1 MATVIIPTPL
11 RKFTNNTAR
20 LQVKP
25 GTIQETVSELTANFP
40 DLKKHLLDEKGNIRS
55 YVNIFVGDDD
65 IRDLQQ
71 EKTAVHEGTVISIVP
86 AIAGGAPDNGQAPN
100 RNNGQP
106 GNREN
111 GQSPDR
117 DNGQHAN
124 APFAKPGNAPFTKE
138 ELARYNRHIIIP
150 GFGMEAQQKLK
161 AAKVLVI
168 GSGGLG
174 SPVLLYLAAAGVGT
188 IGIVDFDVVDDSNL
202 QRQVLFGVDAIG
214 QSKVEAAKKRLE
226 ALNPYIRL
234 QVYNTHLNSQNALD
248 ILRDYDVIADGTDN
262 FPTRYLVN
270 DASVLLGKPNVY
282 ASIFQFEGQ
291 VSVFNYRDAGGKLGP
306 NYRDLYPT
314 PPPPGLVPSCA
325 EGGVLGVLPGI
336 IGSLQ
341 ALEVIK
347 VTTGV
352 GETLSGRFYI
362 FDALNF
368 ESRTFKIKPRE
379 DNPINGKN
387 PTITGLIDYEQFC
400 GMRAVEEKPLKE
412 ITVKE
417 LYDWQVQGEPF
428 QLIDVREPHEY
439 DIVNIG
445 GELIPLA
452 TISDHAQNISTNKKV
467 VVHCKVGGR
476 SAKAIRELEEKFG
489 FTNLYNLKG
498 GILAYIDQVQPELT
512 KY

>member
-20 LQVKP
+20 LEIKA
-25 GTIQETVSELTANFP
+25 GNIEETVKELTVNFP
-40 DLKKHLLDEKGNIRS
+40 DLKKHLLDEKGQIRS
-55 YVNIFVGDDD
+55 FVNIFVGNDD
-65 IRDLQQ
+65 IRNLQH
-71 EKTAVHEGTVISIVP
+71 EKTSVKDDTVISIIP
-86 AIAGGAPDNGQAPN
+86 AIAGGAPD
-100 RNNGQP
+100 
-106 GNREN
+106 EIT
-111 GQSPDR
+111 
-117 DNGQHAN
+117 
-124 APFAKPGNAPFTKE
+124 FTPE

-150 GFGMEAQQKLK
+150 EFGYEAQQKLK

-174 SPVLLYLAAAGVGT
+174 SPVLLYLAAAGVGN

-202 QRQVLFGVDAIG
+202 QRQVLFGVEEIG
-214 QSKVEAAKKRLE
+214 KPKVEAAKRRLQS
-226 ALNPYIRL
+226 LNPYIRL
-234 QVYNTHLNSQNALD
+234 TIYNTHLNSQNALD
-248 ILRDYDVIADGTDN
+248 IIRDYDVVADGTDN

-270 DASVLLGKPNVY
+270 DATVLLGKPNVY
-282 ASIFQFEGQ
+282 ASIFQFDGQ
-291 VSVFNYRDAGGKLGP
+291 VSVFNYTDRNGHTGP

-347 VTTGV
+347 VITGV
-352 GETLSGRFYI
+352 GETLSGRFYT

-368 ESRTFKIKPRE
+368 ESRTFNIKSRE
-379 DNPINGKN
+379 DNPISGKN
-387 PTITGLIDYEQFC
+387 PTITALIDYEQFC
-400 GMRAVEEKPLKE
+400 GMKAIEEKPLKE
-412 ITVKE
+412 ITAKE
-417 LYDWQVQGEPF
+417 LYDLQVRGEKF

-439 DIVNIG
+439 KIVTIG

-452 TISDHAQNISTNKKV
+452 TIAANADRIDRDRKV
-467 VVHCKVGGR
+467 IVHCKMGGR

-498 GILAYIDQVQPELT
+498 GILAYIDEVQPELT